1 MSAFQAVRRG
11 FDSHRPLQY
20 STGSVVHNG
29 HKSLLWRGRGGGV
42 LITLVTRALKR
53 GCILVPVDT
62 IFRGISS
69 VDRAVALQ
77 ASGRRFDPDILH
89 H

>member
-11 FDSHRPLQY
+11 FDSHRPLHY
-20 STGSVVHNG
+20 STGSVATYTVMSRSRGVVGEPWQPVHC
-29 HKSLLWRGRGGGV
+29 KEDAYSFLLN
-42 LITLVTRALKR
+42 
-53 GCILVPVDT
+53 T